1 MALIVLKS
9 YLNELMF
16 TCFMQKKSNFK
27 ELSNP
32 SSLNLLRDV
41 IKVTQTLTILSIIST
56 LQPPYKLTN

>member
-9 YLNELMF
+9 YFNELML
-16 TCFMQKKSNFK
+16 TCLMQKKSNFK
-27 ELSNP
+27 ELFNP

-41 IKVTQTLTILSIIST
+41 IKVTQTLTILTIIST